1 MSTTRVPWFEKTFP
15 SGGDDGDWDGLLERL
30 RSAPSR
36 VRDLIRGLPRTV
48 LTRRDG
54 SRWSVQEHA
63 GHLWDLEDLHRRR
76 LRDYRAG
83 ARELR
88 PAELSNR
95 RTWQAGH
102 NDDDIADI
110 LEDFRWEREL
120 FAREL
125 DAMTPEERDRAPVH
139 PRLRQPMRPVDLMR
153 FVAEHDD
160 HHLELMRDLVTRFSS
175 H

>member
-1 MSTTRVPWFEKTFP
+1 MSATRVPWFEKTFP
-15 SGGDDGDWDGLLERL
+15 SGGDAADWDALLGRL
-30 RSAPSR
+30 RSAPTR
-36 VRDLIRGLPRTV
+36 ARAMVAGLPRAV

-54 SRWSVQEHA
+54 DRWSVQEHA

-102 NDDDIADI
+102 NDDDLESI

-120 FAREL
+120 FTREL
-125 DAMTPEERDRAPVH
+125 EALTPEERARTPFH
-139 PRLRQPMRPVDLMR
+139 PRLGQPMSPVDLMR
-153 FVAEHDD
+153 FVAAHDD
-160 HHLELMRDLVTRFSS
+160 HHLELMRDLVSRFAP
-175 H
+175 

>member
-1 MSTTRVPWFEKTFP
+1 MSATRVPWFEKTFP
-15 SGGDDGDWDGLLERL
+15 AGGDAAGWDALLERL
-30 RSAPSR
+30 RSAPER
-36 VRDLIRGLPRTV
+36 VRALVEALPRHV

-54 SRWSVQEHA
+54 PAWSVQEHA

-88 PAELSNR
+88 PAELTNR

-102 NDDDIADI
+102 NDDDVASI

-120 FAREL
+120 FVREL
-125 DAMTPEERDRAPVH
+125 EALTPAERARAPIH
-139 PRLRQPMRPVDLMR
+139 PRLRQPMAPVDLMR

-160 HHLELMRDLVTRFSS
+160 HHLELMRDLVTRFAP
-175 H
+175 

>member
-1 MSTTRVPWFEKTFP
+1 MSTTRVPWFEKSFP
-15 SGGDDGDWDGLLERL
+15 TGGGAGDWDALLGRL

-36 VRDLIRGLPRTV
+36 VEALVAGVPRAV

-54 SRWSVQEHA
+54 SLWSVQEHA

-88 PAELSNR
+88 PAELTNR
-95 RTWQAGH
+95 RTWQAAH
-102 NDDDIADI
+102 NDDEIASI

-120 FAREL
+120 FVREMETL
-125 DAMTPEERDRAPVH
+125 TPAERARAPMH
-139 PRLRQPMRPVDLMR
+139 PRLRQPMSPVDLMR

-160 HHLELMRDLVTRFSS
+160 HHLELMQDLVTRFAP
-175 H
+175 

>member
-1 MSTTRVPWFEKTFP
+1 MSATRVPWFEKSFP
-15 SGGDDGDWDGLLERL
+15 TGEDAGAWGELLERL
-30 RSAPSR
+30 RAAPVR
-36 VRDLIRGLPRTV
+36 VRAVVAGLPRQV

-54 SRWSVQEHA
+54 EQWSLQEHA

-76 LRDYRAG
+76 LRDYRAR

-88 PAELSNR
+88 PAELANR

-102 NDDDIADI
+102 NDDDIEAI

-120 FAREL
+120 FVSEL
-125 DAMTPEERDRAPVH
+125 EGLSAEERGRAPNH
-139 PRLRQPMRPVDLMR
+139 PRLGQPMSPVGLMR

-160 HHLELMRDLVTRFSS
+160 HHLELMRDLVSRFAP
-175 H
+175 

>member
-1 MSTTRVPWFEKTFP
+1 MSATRVPWFEKSFR
-15 SGGDDGDWDGLLERL
+15 SGGDPGDWDGLLERL

-36 VRDLIRGLPRTV
+36 AAALVAGLPRPV

-54 SRWSVQEHA
+54 PRWSLQEHA

-76 LRDYRAG
+76 LRDVRAG

-102 NDDDIADI
+102 NDDEIESI

-120 FAREL
+120 FVREL
-125 DAMTPEERDRAPVH
+125 DALTPEERAHAPVH
-139 PRLRQPMRPVDLMR
+139 PRLGQPMAPVDLMR

-160 HHLELMRDLVTRFSS
+160 HHLELMQDLVTRFAP
-175 H
+175 

>member
-1 MSTTRVPWFEKTFP
+1 MSATRVRWFEKSFP
-15 SGGDDGDWDGLLERL
+15 SGGEAGDWDGLLERL
-30 RSAPSR
+30 RAAPAR
-36 VRDLIRGLPRTV
+36 VRDLVTGLPRSV

-54 SRWSVQEHA
+54 SRWSV
-63 GHLWDLEDLHRRR
+63 LEDLHRRR

-88 PAELSNR
+88 PAELTNR

-102 NDDDIADI
+102 NDDDIDNI

-125 DAMTPEERDRAPVH
+125 EALTPSQRARAPRH
-139 PRLRQPMRPVDLMR
+139 PRLGQPMSTVDLMR

-160 HHLELMRDLVTRFSS
+160 HHLELMRDLVSRFAP
-175 H
+175 

>member
-1 MSTTRVPWFEKTFP
+1 MSATRVPWFEKSFP
-15 SGGDDGDWDGLLERL
+15 SGGDAEDWDALLDRL

-36 VRDLIRGLPRTV
+36 IRELLDGLPRFA

-54 SRWSVQEHA
+54 PRWSLQEHA

-88 PAELSNR
+88 PAELTNR
-95 RTWQAGH
+95 RTWQAAH
-102 NDDDIADI
+102 NDDEITSI

-120 FAREL
+120 LVREL
-125 DAMTPEERDRAPVH
+125 DAMTPAERARAPLH
-139 PRLRQPMRPVDLMR
+139 PQLGQPMSLVDLMR

-160 HHLELMRDLVTRFSS
+160 HHLELMQDLVTRFAP
-175 H
+175 